1 MHRCP
6 AAPTGR
12 LIFLLFAECLFPKH
26 LYKYSI
32 GSLLLKITITPKKKR
47 RPVGASIYLCIC
59 GKRKGAAVED
69 DSRPVVLY
77 NAVVLWWTVII
88 PPSSASPTASGKL

>member
-32 GSLLLKITITPKKKR
+32 GSTTIKDNYHTKKEEATGR
-47 RPVGASIYLCIC
+47 RLHLSVQLVPTMISSGS
-59 GKRKGAAVED
+59 VEREKVQL
-69 DSRPVVLY
+69 SK
-77 NAVVLWWTVII
+77 
-88 PPSSASPTASGKL
+88 TARAL